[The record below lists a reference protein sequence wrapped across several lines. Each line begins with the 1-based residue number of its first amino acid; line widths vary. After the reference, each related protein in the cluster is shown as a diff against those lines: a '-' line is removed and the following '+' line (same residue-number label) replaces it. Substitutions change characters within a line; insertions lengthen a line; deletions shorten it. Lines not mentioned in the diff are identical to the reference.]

1 MKEKKIVIKTKEY
14 FLIITIDG
22 NMYFDQG
29 INLGG
34 DLGLIIGINEKRNW
48 QIKKKYYEWK
58 NLNKC
63 FSK

>member
-34 DLGLIIGINEKRNW
+34 DLGLIIGINEKRN
-48 QIKKKYYEWK
+48 
-58 NLNKC
+58 
-63 FSK
+63 